1 MSAKIGFFFII
12 SLVFLTG
19 AREATAQSAATAR
32 IRVTATVAAPV
43 GFYDSSNEQTD
54 NYDADRD
61 TAVVNFCHSEH
72 TGVLVEISND
82 DGIIKQYSFPAKTQ
96 DENCSGISTVNLNSI
111 SLERDVLFNDNN
123 AVQDSCLITLIY
135 SEN

>member
-1 MSAKIGFFFII
+1 MK
-12 SLVFLTG
+12 
-19 AREATAQSAATAR
+19 E
-32 IRVTATVAAPV
+32 
-43 GFYDSSNEQTD
+43 TD